1 MKNVLKL
8 LVKSIL
14 IPLGLTAAAPATD
27 AAIQKCFQIRYDYTD
42 ISNEE
47 INDIIKIVKSF
58 ELSAFLL
65 KYVSKTIKNKAKEQ
79 KEEFYQEGGNLLTGK
94 GTIRASEDTIRAVKK
109 YYQNE
114 PNFNNVY

>member
-1 MKNVLKL
+1 MQLFKNVFR
-8 LVKSIL
+8 SGMI
-14 IPLGLTAAAPATD
+14 I
-27 AAIQKCFQIRYDYTD
+27 YH

-79 KEEFYQEGGNLLTGK
+79 KEEFY
-94 GTIRASEDTIRAVKK
+94 
-109 YYQNE
+109 
-114 PNFNNVY
+114 